1 MQLNITTDYAI
12 RTIIYLGSQKEIVTS
27 VQIAEGMKI
36 PHSYLAKVL
45 RKLKNRGMIAATA
58 GSKGGYYLT
67 RDLKDITIGEILET
81 MENTMKINRCLEQDG
96 YCSRYAADYCQ
107 VRSYFAEIQMI
118 LENKVMSVTMED
130 VLKYGA
136 DCLTMTSPK
145 TEQEPQVAVAV
156 GESD

>member
-67 RDLKDITIGEILET
+67 KDLKEITIGEILET
-81 MENTMKINRCLEQDG
+81 MENTMKINRCLEQDE
-96 YCSRYAADYCQ
+96 YCSRYATDYCQ
-107 VRSYFAEIQMI
+107 VRSYFAGIQTI
-118 LENKVMSVTMED
+118 LEKKVMSVTMEE

-136 DCLTMTSPK
+136 DCLTMNSQK
-145 TEQEPQVAVAV
+145 TEKTSQGEVADN
-156 GESD
+156 EID